1 VNEEIIKSQD
11 EFLMPEPI
19 VKQKTPPKLQLSLDN
34 FIKFTKQLKNNS
46 FGFDEK
52 NDFLA
57 PMPMKN
63 TSVEQP
69 KHVLQLN

>member
-1 VNEEIIKSQD
+1 MNEEIIKSQD

-19 VKQKTPPKLQLSLDN
+19 VKQKTPPKFQSSLDN
-34 FIKFTKQLKNNS
+34 FVKSTKPTINS

-63 TSVEQP
+63 TSVDQP